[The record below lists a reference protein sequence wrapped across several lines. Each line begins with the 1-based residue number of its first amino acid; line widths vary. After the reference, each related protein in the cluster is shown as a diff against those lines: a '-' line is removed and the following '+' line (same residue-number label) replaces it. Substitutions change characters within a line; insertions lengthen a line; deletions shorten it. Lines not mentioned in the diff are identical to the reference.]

1 MKHHMTK
8 FLTLAI
14 TFAAMPTSTV
24 FAQEP
29 YPTAT
34 ITVQVVGEDGKPLG
48 GFSVGS
54 GFEIPN
60 KNGVGTSTSGA
71 QGVTDKAGRVTFK
84 RPTANGF
91 VFYGAWAE
99 GYYRSTNMR
108 YQFKALKDQQWLP
121 ENPTVTVVLKKVGT
135 PIAMYARK
143 IQTEIPAVDQP
154 IGFDLM
160 VGDWAA
166 PHGKGVRGD
175 LLCKITRRYVDRKDH
190 DVTLEVTFPNEKDG
204 ISPFVDKSPLG
215 QGSELRLPRSAPED
229 GYQHKLQTW
238 IRRKPGG
245 PSMQDA
251 KPEVNY
257 FYRVRTVLDEHGNIK
272 STLYGKMP
280 GDILLDPI
288 NSKTCIIIFDS
299 YLNPSPNDRNVE
311 WDTKR
316 NLSTGLTDEQRPTA
330 P

>member
-1 MKHHMTK
+1 MKLHITK
-8 FLTLAI
+8 LL
-14 TFAAMPTSTV
+14 TFALILAATQASTW

-34 ITVQVVGEDGKPLG
+34 ITVQVVGEDGRPLV

-71 QGVTDKAGRVTFK
+71 QGVTDKEGRVTFK

-99 GYYRSTNMR
+99 CYYRTTNLR
-108 YQFKALKDQQWLP
+108 YQFKVLKDQQWLP
-121 ENPTVTVVLKKVGT
+121 DNPTVTVVLKKIGNPV
-135 PIAMYARK
+135 AMYARK

-160 VGDWAA
+160 MGDWVI

-190 DVTLEVTFPNEKDG
+190 DVTLEVTFPNEKD
-204 ISPFVDKSPLG
+204 
-215 QGSELRLPRSAPED
+215 
-229 GYQHKLQTW
+229 
-238 IRRKPGG
+238 
-245 PSMQDA
+245 
-251 KPEVNY
+251 
-257 FYRVRTVLDEHGNIK
+257 
-272 STLYGKMP
+272 
-280 GDILLDPI
+280 
-288 NSKTCIIIFDS
+288 
-299 YLNPSPNDRNVE
+299 
-311 WDTKR
+311 
-316 NLSTGLTDEQRPTA
+316 
-330 P
+330 